1 MTAFDLFT
9 IGHSN
14 IPAERF
20 TAMLRGAGV
29 AAIADVRSVPASRFC
44 PWFSAKNL
52 APLLAGVKVDYLFF
66 GDELGGRPRDP
77 SLYCDGVADYE
88 AMARRPSFQAGLDR
102 LLASA
107 GRRCLCLMCSERDPL
122 DCHRCLL
129 VGRALAARGVTIGH
143 ILHGGPHDGEI
154 ESQAAAERRLLE
166 VAGADSDL
174 FATGQ
179 QERLA
184 AAYRRRARTVAHR
197 VSGRVTGNKAA
208 DQPAKKRATILNKKS
223 R

>member
-9 IGHSN
+9 VGHSN
-14 IPAERF
+14 IPAQRF
-20 TAMLRGAGV
+20 TAMLRAAGIET
-29 AAIADVRSVPASRFC
+29 IADVRSVPASRFC

-52 APLLAGVKVDYLFF
+52 APLLAGANMSYLFF

-88 AMARRPSFQAGLDR
+88 AMARQPSFQDGLDR
-102 LLASA
+102 LLGNAA
-107 GRRCLCLMCSERDPL
+107 PRRLCLMCSERDPL

-129 VGRALAARGVTIGH
+129 VARALAARGVTVGH
-143 ILHGGPHDGEI
+143 ILHDGGI
-154 ESQAAAERRLLE
+154 ESHAATERRLLE
-166 VAGADSDL
+166 GADEESDL

-179 QERLA
+179 NARLA
-184 AAYRRRARTVAHR
+184 AAYRRRARGVAYR
-197 VSGRVTGNKAA
+197 ADGNKRTRTINKNIRN
-208 DQPAKKRATILNKKS
+208 KKIRMKKS

>member
-20 TAMLRGAGV
+20 VAMLRAAGIETV
-29 AAIADVRSVPASRFC
+29 ADVRSVPASRFC

-52 APLLAGVKVDYLFF
+52 APLLAGANMSYLFF

-88 AMARRPSFQAGLDR
+88 AIAQRPSFQAGLDR
-102 LLASA
+102 LLGNA
-107 GRRCLCLMCSERDPL
+107 GERRLCLMCSERDPL

-129 VGRALAARGVTIGH
+129 VARALAARGVTVGH
-143 ILHGGPHDGEI
+143 ILHDGGI
-154 ESQAAAERRLLE
+154 ESHIATERRLLE
-166 VAGADSDL
+166 AAGVDSDL

-179 QERLA
+179 DERLA
-184 AAYRRRARTVAHR
+184 AAYRRRARAVAYR
-197 VSGRVTGNKAA
+197 LKGAKKAPCRTA
-208 DQPAKKRATILNKKS
+208 NKRATASKKS

>member
-14 IPAERF
+14 IAAERF

-29 AAIADVRSVPASRFC
+29 EAVADVRSVPASRFC
-44 PWFSAKNL
+44 PWFSAKTL
-52 APLLAGVKVDYLFF
+52 APLLANAAIDYLFF
-66 GDELGGRPRDP
+66 GDELGGRPRDA
-77 SLYCDGVADYE
+77 SLYRDGVADYE
-88 AMARRPSFQAGLDR
+88 AMAQRANFQAGLER
-102 LLASA
+102 LLVGA
-107 GRRCLCLMCSERDPL
+107 GKQRLCLMCSEREPL

-143 ILHGGPHDGEI
+143 ILHDGGMQSHLAI
-154 ESQAAAERRLLE
+154 ERRLLE
-166 VAGADSDL
+166 LAGEGSDL

-179 QERLA
+179 NERLA
-184 AAYRRRARTVAHR
+184 AAYRRRARAVAFR
-197 VSGRVTGNKAA
+197 LKGATSTRTTAAPDKAA
-208 DQPAKKRATILNKKS
+208 NRRARADKKS

>member
-20 TAMLRGAGV
+20 TAMLRAAGV
-29 AAIADVRSVPASRFC
+29 ETVADVRSVPASRFC

-52 APLLAGVKVDYLFF
+52 APLLAGASMSYLFF

-88 AMARRPSFQAGLDR
+88 AMARRPSFRAGLDR
-102 LLASA
+102 LLVNA

-129 VGRALAARGVTIGH
+129 VARALAARGVTVGH
-143 ILHGGPHDGEI
+143 ILHDGGIKSHGVT
-154 ESQAAAERRLLE
+154 ERRLLE
-166 VAGADSDL
+166 GAGADSDL

-179 QERLA
+179 DARLA
-184 AAYRRRARTVAHR
+184 AAYRRRARAVAYR
-197 VSGRVTGNKAA
+197 ADGN
-208 DQPAKKRATILNKKS
+208 KRATTINRNIRNKKIRMKKS